1 MSQLLLWDTEVVRRA
16 DGVAELRARKPLST
30 CSIERV
36 LAILG
41 LEDTRGGRWTVYHL
55 VRTGRLRATKPGAVA
70 KREDGKRS
78 NARLVFDMESV
89 LRYKQG
95 LETEDF

>member
-1 MSQLLLWDTEVVRRA
+1 MLWDTEVVRRA
-16 DGVAELRARKPLST
+16 DGVAELRARRPLCT

-41 LEDTRGGRWTVYHL
+41 LEDTRGARWTVYNLWKHGKI
-55 VRTGRLRATKPGAVA
+55 TATKPGAVQ
-70 KREDGKRS
+70 KRRDGKRS

-89 LRYKQG
+89 LRYKEA
-95 LETEDF
+95 LKSVDV